1 MMTFMSSRTQRL
13 FNFFPTVRAVGTG
26 VVGWNS
32 NRRHSK
38 HLAKIFQPL
47 AESRPRGI
55 RNGFSQLSVSDHVPH
70 HQVLIGNQVV
80 RPDNASCQF
89 HGKIFTL
96 PAYLEVLL
104 AQAISRFGS
113 VFRAFLGSRKTTIK
127 PLESFLG
134 LPKMTGIF
142 NRLPVRVSVEVGQP
156 NIQTDSFTRWFSL
169 LDSLNIKTKL
179 NVVPVTT
186 TDNPDTLNLLQLI
199 KMQITGSPQLET
211 SGFKPIGESDSSS
224 IERQL
229 PATGF
234 VFYRTMCLML
244 FKARESLL
252 SWFSFFTVVVEPSNR
267 RPSSFVP

>member
-1 MMTFMSSRTQRL
+1 MIKFMSSRTQRL

-38 HLAKIFQPL
+38 HLVKIFQPL
-47 AESRPRGI
+47 AKSRPRGI
-55 RNGFSQLSVSDHVPH
+55 RNGFSQLSVSDLVPH

-104 AQAISRFGS
+104 AQAISRFGP

-156 NIQTDSFTRWFSL
+156 NIQTDSFT
-169 LDSLNIKTKL
+169 
-179 NVVPVTT
+179 
-186 TDNPDTLNLLQLI
+186 
-199 KMQITGSPQLET
+199 GSPELMVIIL
-211 SGFKPIGESDSSS
+211 SN
-224 IERQL
+224 ERSKL
-229 PATGF
+229 TRDF
-234 VFYRTMCLML
+234 
-244 FKARESLL
+244 
-252 SWFSFFTVVVEPSNR
+252 
-267 RPSSFVP
+267 

>member
-1 MMTFMSSRTQRL
+1 
-13 FNFFPTVRAVGTG
+13 
-26 VVGWNS
+26 
-32 NRRHSK
+32 
-38 HLAKIFQPL
+38 
-47 AESRPRGI
+47 
-55 RNGFSQLSVSDHVPH
+55 
-70 HQVLIGNQVV
+70 
-80 RPDNASCQF
+80 
-89 HGKIFTL
+89 
-96 PAYLEVLL
+96 VLL

-127 PLESFLG
+127 LLESFLG

-179 NVVPVTT
+179 NVVPVSATN
-186 TDNPDTLNLLQLI
+186 NPNPFNLIQLVEV
-199 KMQITGSPQLET
+199 QITGSPQLET
-211 SGFKPIGESDSSS
+211 SGFKPIGKSDGSS
-224 IERQL
+224 IFRQL